1 VIDFRAKGFPALPS
15 PIDPRDVA
23 GLGWSLFDGRFLLP
37 VMALRASAVDH
48 NIRVM
53 ADYCAERG
61 VSLAP
66 HGKTTMS
73 PAIFR
78 RQLDAGAWAMTLATA
93 WQARVAAANGVPRIL
108 LANEVVDAGSIDW
121 LASTLD
127 DGPEVY
133 CWVDSVAGIELLDA
147 RLGGRSRRLPVL
159 IELGIA
165 GGRAGVRDL
174 DSAVSLAHRVAE
186 SATLRLAGV
195 TFFEGI
201 AEGATDADRLAVVT
215 GLISLTRR
223 VALAIEDVVASRGGT
238 EILLSGGGSRYIDVV
253 VDGLSAPL
261 ATRLPRRV
269 VLRSGCTVTHDHG
282 LYDLTSPFGSHGLPG
297 WPRLRPAL
305 EVWAPVVSMPEPGR
319 AIVGAGKRDLSFDM
333 GVPPV
338 LAVRTT
344 SGGLRHV
351 RDGDLTVTR
360 LNDQHAY
367 VAVKVVRSLAIGDL
381 VALGVPHP
389 CTGLDKW
396 RWLPLLDDENLV
408 IDAVELIF

>member
-1 VIDFRAKGFPALPS
+1 M
-15 PIDPRDVA
+15 A

-37 VMALRASAVDH
+37 VMALRASALDH
-48 NIRVM
+48 NIRLI
-53 ADYCAERG
+53 ADYCGERG

-66 HGKTTMS
+66 HGKTTMA

-121 LASTLD
+121 LAGTLD
-127 DGPEVY
+127 DGPEVF
-133 CWVDSVAGIELLDA
+133 CWIDSVAGIELLEA

-159 IELGIA
+159 IEIGIA
-165 GGRAGVRDL
+165 GGRAGVRDFEA
-174 DSAVSLAHRVAE
+174 AVALARRVAE
-186 SATLRLAGV
+186 SAPLRLAGV

-201 AEGATDADRLAVVT
+201 AEGATDAARLAVVE
-215 GLISLTRR
+215 GLIALARR
-223 VALAIEDVVASRGGT
+223 VALAVADLVVSGGGT
-238 EILLSGGGSRYIDVV
+238 EIILSGGGSRYLDVV

-261 ATRLPRRV
+261 TTRLPRRV

-282 LYDLTSPFGSHGLPG
+282 IYDLTSPFGSHGLPG

-333 GVPPV
+333 GMPPV
-338 LAVRTT
+338 LAVRTIA
-344 SGGLRHV
+344 GDR
-351 RDGDLTVTR
+351 RDVHAGELTVTR

-367 VAVKVVRSLAIGDL
+367 LSVADGVPLAIGDL

-396 RWLPLLDDENLV
+396 RWLPLHDDDDRV